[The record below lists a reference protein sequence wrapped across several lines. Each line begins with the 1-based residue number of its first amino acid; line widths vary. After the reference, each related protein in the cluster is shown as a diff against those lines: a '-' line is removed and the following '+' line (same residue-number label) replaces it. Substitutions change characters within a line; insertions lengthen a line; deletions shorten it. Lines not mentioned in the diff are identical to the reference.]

1 MLQRFEELINLEN
14 MSDNEGHSTLNETS
28 TSMTKTKE
36 AVEIN
41 NEIVEDSNENGPKKE
56 VMHKYVLQNDS
67 FSIIESKNKNE
78 EVSSD
83 DGELPDSDGEI
94 ENEPSV
100 AKQPSADNFNLGEN
114 HGDEL
119 DYDEFDLH
127 NNENKNSISKELEDG
142 EISDGE
148 IVSGDE
154 GDDVKKTPVKVKPS
168 VEKEEGEMSSD
179 GEDVGIPSDEVCKF
193 YKRGSCRWGAMCK
206 FRHSEDPNTSGNYSM
221 FESFQTPVKPS
232 PRKPQEKS
240 NAVTAA
246 SKPPKEE
253 TAWEKG
259 LREMKEMRLRSKQR
273 KAYDP
278 EFHRK
283 REVVNLNQDINKDD
297 EIDGAGGRNFQ
308 EFNTKGYDP
317 LAELEDDERYSAPT
331 IQEINRMRAI
341 KMQQRGRQMG
351 PSPMNNYNQG
361 RHSGYGGGYSA
372 PPAGRYPY
380 DGSRLQ
386 HDGRY
391 PPSREQQMRRSP
403 YRSLERRNDSR
414 GADRDFRN
422 DRDFRSDQHRNNG
435 NNWNGRPNNDGPT
448 VDKFGRNIDRRQ
460 RPDSE
465 SSQSGSRYVTMEKR
479 GDQWNDPWIRQ
490 TNNRKRSRDSSSS
503 GSSSGYSRHS
513 SRSSSGSSSRSSSS
527 SSSASSRSSSS
538 SRSPSPATRK
548 TVKVKQ
554 EKKVEV
560 KNEKPAVK
568 KFAQPRKVTVVGMKR
583 ARESSSD
590 EFSNS
595 DSEAQPALKK
605 KKSPLTKKARK
616 ESSSSG
622 SSSGSESSSSGS
634 SSSGSSSD
642 SDSSS
647 GSSSDS
653 DGENKASKK
662 RYGNIDHDS
671 RRKAAKLDPA
681 HQKMIH
687 EKQKQIQE
695 QLRSVE
701 TAIRKKRAK
710 LN

>member
-1 MLQRFEELINLEN
+1 
-14 MSDNEGHSTLNETS
+14 MSDNEAKSTLEETS
-28 TSMTKTKE
+28 LILTETKE
-36 AVEIN
+36 AFQSDTELIGNCKEDGSDKEIKTKTISE
-41 NEIVEDSNENGPKKE
+41 NESISKIKSNENSEDGELP
-56 VMHKYVLQNDS
+56 
-67 FSIIESKNKNE
+67 
-78 EVSSD
+78 SD
-83 DGELPDSDGEI
+83 DGELPESDGEI
-94 ENEPSV
+94 DEPEVS
-100 AKQPSADNFNLGEN
+100 KQPSADNFNLGEN

-127 NNENKNSISKELEDG
+127 NNPNENKNSISKELEDG

-148 IVSGDE
+148 IVSDDE
-154 GDDVKKTPVKVKPS
+154 GKNVNKTPVKVKPV

-179 GEDVGIPSDEVCKF
+179 GEEVGIPSDEVCKF
-193 YKRGSCRWGAMCK
+193 FKRGSCRWGAMCK

-240 NAVTAA
+240 NAASAA
-246 SKPPKEE
+246 SKPAIEE
-253 TAWEKG
+253 TAWQKG
-259 LREMKEMRLRSKQR
+259 LREMKEMKLRSKQR

-297 EIDGAGGRNFQ
+297 EIDGAGGRNFH

-331 IQEINRMRAI
+331 IQEINRMKAL
-341 KMQQRGRQMG
+341 KLQQRGRQMG
-351 PSPMNNYNQG
+351 PSPMHNYNQG
-361 RHSGYGGGYSA
+361 RQHPGYGVGYSA
-372 PPAGRYPY
+372 PPVGRYPY
-380 DGSRLQ
+380 DGSRIQ

-391 PPSREQQMRRSP
+391 PPAREQQMRRSP
-403 YRSLERRNDSR
+403 YKSLERRNDNR
-414 GADRDFRN
+414 GGDRDFRN
-422 DRDFRSDQHRNNG
+422 DRDFRSDQYRNNG
-435 NNWNGRPNNDGPT
+435 NNWNGRPINDGPN

-479 GDQWNDPWIRQ
+479 GDQWSDPWIRQ
-490 TNNRKRSRDSSSS
+490 SNNRRRSRNSSSS
-503 GSSSGYSRHS
+503 GSSSGYSRPS

-538 SRSPSPATRK
+538 SRSPSPTTRK
-548 TVKVKQ
+548 IVKVKQ
-554 EKKVEV
+554 EKKVEI
-560 KNEKPAVK
+560 KNEKPTVSK
-568 KFAQPRKVTVVGMKR
+568 IAQPRKVTVGIKR
-583 ARESSSD
+583 LRESSSD

-595 DSEAQPALKK
+595 DSETQPAPKK
-605 KKSPLTKKARK
+605 KKSPIAKKARK
-616 ESSSSG
+616 DSSSSG
-622 SSSGSESSSSGS
+622 SSSGSESYSSGS

-653 DGENKASKK
+653 DGENKASVK
-662 RYGNIDHDS
+662 RYGNIDHD
-671 RRKAAKLDPA
+671 RRKKAAKLDPA
-681 HQKMIH
+681 HQRMIH
-687 EKQKQIQE
+687 EKQKQIQQ